1 MNPVF
6 RNMNLD
12 NPATFTSQ
20 KVTVSK
26 KPGTLTSVI
35 LQNTKNRVICNN

>member
-6 RNMNLD
+6 RNRNLE

-26 KPGTLTSVI
+26 KPGTFDF
-35 LQNTKNRVICNN
+35 CNITEHEKPGNL